1 MDSKQNRTNQ
11 NKQVTPDMTQENTSE
26 TPKLSKAQRIVAYLH
41 KLEGLKERSAL
52 REVLEKELL
61 LEFVKTNRGNINEFP
76 LLKSQQKTIIDLVC
90 TRSEHPA
97 YDYVRKITEKFVILL
112 GRYAKVKDGKDKELI
127 DDLERRLSN
136 IEAQLIRCVQ
146 GIIYAMALIADNFE
160 ELVLK
165 YFGKASLG
173 EYNALVEK
181 HPINHTFWTAFHKNF
196 IAKNTEKAFGE
207 IVFRKKYTL
216 GKDGNMLTILFPFD
230 EVLSGL
236 DRETGVIEKTKAQ
249 ISYAESESLEKFQNV
264 VKTVKDCLLQGL
276 SFMPGGHLPEEELD
290 VVSRLACIDPSIMDF
305 IDEYHKAHEN
315 VEKSQGKDSE
325 CTIEESE
332 KFRREL
338 KFITS
343 QIVAS
348 GVGSILAIDETKNG
362 LLFAMKDLNKE
373 EADVLQNLIGYF
385 DLHALEKTILFLFES
400 SFVYLLRKK
409 GAEEGGKLAVRAQRA
424 RRTDIE
430 SVKALYSMNMN
441 KIRQKKIW
449 ATDGSRSDTLLFRTR
464 DANQLSA
471 LMTILQLEGDLSEKI
486 SRLWSKGT
494 DRVDITL
501 RVNLK
506 LLAKTTTNLK
516 AKLNEILA
524 LYDIVKLEK

>member
-1 MDSKQNRTNQ
+1 MNQ
-11 NKQVTPDMTQENTSE
+11 DAEKSSQEQGQ
-26 TPKLSKAQRIVAYLH
+26 PKLSRAQRIVAYLD
-41 KLEGLKERSAL
+41 KLTSLKERSSL

-76 LLKSQQKTIIDLVC
+76 LLKSQQQTVINLIC
-90 TRSEHPA
+90 MRSEHPA
-97 YDYVRKITEKFVILL
+97 YDYVRKLTGKFVTLL
-112 GRYAKVKDGKDKELI
+112 GRYAKVKGGKDAELI
-127 DDLERRLSN
+127 ADLERRLIN
-136 IEAQLIRCVQ
+136 TETQIIRCVQ

-160 ELVLK
+160 ELVLR

-181 HPINHTFWTAFHKNF
+181 HPINHTFWTAFHESF
-196 IAKNTEKAFGE
+196 IAKHTEKAFGE
-207 IVFRKKYTL
+207 IVFRKKFTL

-236 DRETGVIEKTKAQ
+236 DRETGEIEKTRAQ
-249 ISYAESESLEKFQNV
+249 NSYAESVDKQEFAKV
-264 VKTVKDCLLQGL
+264 IKTVKGCLLQGL
-276 SFMPGGHLPEEELD
+276 NFIPGGQLPEEELD
-290 VVSRLACIDPSIMDF
+290 VVSRIACIDPSIMEF
-305 IDEYHKAHEN
+305 IESYHKAYEN

-332 KFRREL
+332 NFRQEL

-348 GVGSILAIDETKNG
+348 GVGSIIAIDETKKG
-362 LLFAMKDLNKE
+362 LLFAMTELNKD
-373 EADVLQNLIGYF
+373 EAEVLKNLIGYF
-385 DLHALEKTILFLFES
+385 DLHALEKTVLFLLES
-400 SFVYLLRKK
+400 SFVGLLRKK
-409 GAEEGGKLAVRAQRA
+409 GAEEGAKLTVRAQRA
-424 RRTDIE
+424 RRAKLED
-430 SVKALYSMNMN
+430 VKALYSMNMN

-449 ATDGSRSDTLLFRTR
+449 ATDGSRPDTLLFRTR

-471 LMTILQLEGDLSEKI
+471 LMNILQLEDELSGKI
-486 SRLWSKGT
+486 SKLWRQGT

-501 RVNLK
+501 LVNLK

-524 LYDIVKLEK
+524 RYDIVKLKN